1 LRAIDVPL
9 DVIHAPFRKARTQ
22 LVDRAEHAPV
32 PLAVAG
38 QPEGEAVIFRRRT
51 YGTGFKRFNV
61 FEAFMG
67 HNLFCI
73 SAFSVFI
80 FDYTAM

>member
-1 LRAIDVPL
+1 VIDIPL
-9 DVIHAPFRKARTQ
+9 DVIHAPFRKAFSQ

-32 PLAVAG
+32 PSAVAG
-38 QPEGEAVIFRRRT
+38 QPEGEAVIFRRWPN
-51 YGTGFKRFNV
+51 GTGFKRLNV
-61 FEAFMG
+61 FEVFMG
-67 HNLFCI
+67 HNLSCI